1 MFNYKRGLKL
11 FMHKIFRFL
20 SFLILLLSIS
30 FNSYSENQF
39 NYSNS
44 KFAKYKSDPK
54 VRSAK
59 AMIVNQNNGK
69 VIYQKNAYS
78 EASIASLTKLMT
90 AMVILDSK
98 INLNK
103 KIKITKHD
111 IDRLKGTGS
120 RIPIGS
126 SITGYDLLKISLM
139 SSDNRAASAL
149 SRAYPSGKKGFIKA
163 KNVKALKLGMHNSK
177 FADPTGLNKRN
188 KSTARDLVRLVE
200 AAFQYPKI
208 RKITTTS
215 QETFRIG
222 KRKNEIGFVNTNRLV
237 RKGTWNIGLSKTGF
251 TRDAGRCLVMQAT
264 ISNEPVI
271 MIFLNSYGT
280 LTRFADAQRVRKWI
294 KKESIMNK
302 ISQISVY

>member
-1 MFNYKRGLKL
+1 MNK
-11 FMHKIFRFL
+11 FL
-20 SFLILLLSIS
+20 CFISSFFLLLSIS
-30 FNSYSENQF
+30 FNSLSDNQLDNF
-39 NYSNS
+39 NN

-59 AMIVNQNNGK
+59 AMVVNQNNGK

-98 INLNK
+98 IDLKK

-120 RIPIGS
+120 RIPIGTS
-126 SITGYDLLKISLM
+126 VTGYDLLKISLM

-163 KNVKALKLGMHNSK
+163 MNIKALKLGMNNSK

-188 KSTARDLVRLVE
+188 KSTARDLVRMVE
-200 AAFQYPKI
+200 AAYQYPEI

-237 RKGTWNIGLSKTGF
+237 RKGTWDIGLSKTGF
-251 TRDAGRCLVMQAT
+251 TRDAGRCLVMQAM

-280 LTRFADAQRVRKWI
+280 LTRFADAQRVKRWI
-294 KKESIMNK
+294 KKESIINK
-302 ISQISVY
+302 ISQISAN

>member
-1 MFNYKRGLKL
+1 MNKFL
-11 FMHKIFRFL
+11 RFIS
-20 SFLILLLSIS
+20 SFFLLLSIS
-30 FNSYSENQF
+30 FNSLSDNQLDNF
-39 NYSNS
+39 NS

-59 AMIVNQNNGK
+59 AMVVNQNNGK

-98 INLNK
+98 IDLKK

-120 RIPIGS
+120 RIPIGTLV
-126 SITGYDLLKISLM
+126 TGYDLLKISLM

-163 KNVKALKLGMHNSK
+163 MNIKALKLGMHNSK

-188 KSTARDLVRLVE
+188 KSTARDLVRMVE
-200 AAFQYPKI
+200 AAYQYPEI

-237 RKGTWNIGLSKTGF
+237 RKGTWDIGLSKTGF
-251 TRDAGRCLVMQAT
+251 TKDAGRCLVMQAV

-280 LTRFADAQRVRKWI
+280 LTRFADAQRVKKWI

-302 ISQISVY
+302 ISQISAN

>member
-1 MFNYKRGLKL
+1 MNK
-11 FMHKIFRFL
+11 FL
-20 SFLILLLSIS
+20 CFISSFFLLLSIS
-30 FNSYSENQF
+30 FNSLSDNQLDNF
-39 NYSNS
+39 NS

-59 AMIVNQNNGK
+59 AMVVNQNNGK

-98 INLNK
+98 IDLKK

-120 RIPIGS
+120 RIPIGTLV
-126 SITGYDLLKISLM
+126 TGYDLLKISLM

-163 KNVKALKLGMHNSK
+163 MNIKALKLGMHNSK

-188 KSTARDLVRLVE
+188 KSTARDLVRMVE
-200 AAFQYPKI
+200 AAYQYPEI

-237 RKGTWNIGLSKTGF
+237 RKGTWDIGLSKTGF
-251 TRDAGRCLVMQAT
+251 TRDAGRCLVMQAM

-280 LTRFADAQRVRKWI
+280 LTRFADAQRVNRWI
-294 KKESIMNK
+294 KKESIINK
-302 ISQISVY
+302 ISQISAN

>member
-1 MFNYKRGLKL
+1 MMN
-11 FMHKIFRFL
+11 
-20 SFLILLLSIS
+20 
-30 FNSYSENQF
+30 NSPSNS
-39 NYSNS
+39 NKNSNLNSNS
-44 KFAKYKSDPK
+44 KLDKETDKEISVKYLVKF
-54 VRSAK
+54 
-59 AMIVNQNNGK
+59 
-69 VIYQKNAYS
+69 
-78 EASIASLTKLMT
+78 LTKLGHISIYVYNKKAPVREYVDDYIRNKTVKMSVEECT
-90 AMVILDSK
+90 EFSK
-98 INLNK
+98 DMAYLGKSLSQLKK

-120 RIPIGS
+120 RIPIGTLV
-126 SITGYDLLKISLM
+126 TGYDLLKISLM

-163 KNVKALKLGMHNSK
+163 MNIKALKLGMHNSK

-188 KSTARDLVRLVE
+188 KSTARDLVRMVE
-200 AAFQYPKI
+200 AAYQYPEI

-237 RKGTWNIGLSKTGF
+237 RKGTWDIGLSKTGF
-251 TRDAGRCLVMQAT
+251 TRDAGRCLVMQAV

-280 LTRFADAQRVRKWI
+280 LTRFADAQRVKKWI

-302 ISQISVY
+302 ISQISAN

>member
-1 MFNYKRGLKL
+1 MNK
-11 FMHKIFRFL
+11 FL
-20 SFLILLLSIS
+20 GFISSFFLLLSIS
-30 FNSYSENQF
+30 FSSLSDSKLDNF
-39 NYSNS
+39 NS

-54 VRSAK
+54 VRSSK
-59 AMIVNQNNGK
+59 AMVVNQNNGK

-98 INLNK
+98 IDLKK

-120 RIPIGS
+120 RIPIGTLV
-126 SITGYDLLKISLM
+126 TGYDLLKISLM

-163 KNVKALKLGMHNSK
+163 MNIKALKLGMHNSK

-188 KSTARDLVRLVE
+188 KSTARDLVRMVE
-200 AAFQYPKI
+200 AAYQYPEI

-222 KRKNEIGFVNTNRLV
+222 KRRNEIGFVNTNRLV
-237 RKGTWNIGLSKTGF
+237 RKGTWDIGLSKPGF
-251 TRDAGRCLVMQAT
+251 TRDAGRCLVMQAM

-280 LTRFADAQRVRKWI
+280 LTRFADAQRIKKWI

-302 ISQISVY
+302 ISQISAN

>member
-1 MFNYKRGLKL
+1 MNKFL
-11 FMHKIFRFL
+11 RFIS
-20 SFLILLLSIS
+20 SFFLLLSIS
-30 FNSYSENQF
+30 FNSLSDNQLDNF
-39 NYSNS
+39 NS

-59 AMIVNQNNGK
+59 AMVVNQNNGK
-69 VIYQKNAYS
+69 VIYQNNAYS

-98 INLNK
+98 IDLKK

-120 RIPIGS
+120 RIPIGTS
-126 SITGYDLLKISLM
+126 VTGYDLLKISLM

-149 SRAYPSGKKGFIKA
+149 SRAYHSGKKGFIKA
-163 KNVKALKLGMHNSK
+163 MNIKALKLGMHNSK

-188 KSTARDLVRLVE
+188 KSTARDLVRMVE
-200 AAFQYPKI
+200 AAYQYPEI

-237 RKGTWNIGLSKTGF
+237 RNGTLDIGLSKTGF
-251 TRDAGRCLVMQAT
+251 TRDAGRCLVMQAM

-280 LTRFADAQRVRKWI
+280 LTRFADAQRVKKWI

-302 ISQISVY
+302 ISQISVN

>member
-1 MFNYKRGLKL
+1 MNKFFG
-11 FMHKIFRFL
+11 FL
-20 SFLILLLSIS
+20 ASAIILLSLS
-30 FNSYSENQF
+30 FNSLSDNQL
-39 NYSNS
+39 NHLDT

-59 AMIVNQNNGK
+59 AMIVNQSNGK

-78 EASIASLTKLMT
+78 QASIASLTKLMT

-98 INLNK
+98 VDLSK
-103 KIKITKHD
+103 KIKISKKD

-120 RIPIGS
+120 RIPIGT
-126 SITGYDLLKISLM
+126 SISGYDLLKISLM

-163 KNVKALKLGMHNSK
+163 MNIKALKLGMHNSK
-177 FADPTGLNKRN
+177 FADPTGLNKKN

-200 AAFQYPKI
+200 AAYQYPMI
-208 RKITTTS
+208 RKMTTTS
-215 QETFRIG
+215 QETFKIG
-222 KRKNEIGFVNTNRLV
+222 KRKNKIGFVNTNRLV
-237 RKGTWNIGLSKTGF
+237 RKGTWEIGLSKTGF

-280 LTRFADAQRVRKWI
+280 LTRFADAQRVKKWI
-294 KKESIMNK
+294 KRESIMNK
-302 ISQISVY
+302 LSQLEN

>member
-1 MFNYKRGLKL
+1 M
-11 FMHKIFRFL
+11 
-20 SFLILLLSIS
+20 
-30 FNSYSENQF
+30 
-39 NYSNS
+39 
-44 KFAKYKSDPK
+44 
-54 VRSAK
+54 V
-59 AMIVNQNNGK
+59 VNQNNGK

-98 INLNK
+98 IDLKK

-120 RIPIGS
+120 RIPIGTLV
-126 SITGYDLLKISLM
+126 TGYDLLKISLM

-163 KNVKALKLGMHNSK
+163 MNIKALKLGMHNSK

-188 KSTARDLVRLVE
+188 KSTARDLVRMVE
-200 AAFQYPKI
+200 AAYQYPEI

-237 RKGTWNIGLSKTGF
+237 RKGTWDIGLSKTGF
-251 TRDAGRCLVMQAT
+251 TRDAGRCLVMQAV

-280 LTRFADAQRVRKWI
+280 LTRFADAQRVKKWI

-302 ISQISVY
+302 ISQISAN

>member
-1 MFNYKRGLKL
+1 MKK
-11 FMHKIFRFL
+11 FL
-20 SFLILLLSIS
+20 CFISFFFLLLSIS
-30 FNSYSENQF
+30 FSSLSDNQRD
-39 NYSNS
+39 YSNS

-59 AMIVNQNNGK
+59 AMVVNQNNGK

-98 INLNK
+98 IDLKK

-120 RIPIGS
+120 RIPIGTS
-126 SITGYDLLKISLM
+126 VTGYDLLKISLM

-163 KNVKALKLGMHNSK
+163 MNIKALKLGMHNSK

-188 KSTARDLVRLVE
+188 KSTARDLVRMVE
-200 AAFQYPKI
+200 AAYQYPEI

-237 RKGTWNIGLSKTGF
+237 RKGTWDIGLSKTGF
-251 TRDAGRCLVMQAT
+251 TRDAGRCLVMQAM

-280 LTRFADAQRVRKWI
+280 LTRFADAQRVKRWI
-294 KKESIMNK
+294 KKESIINK
-302 ISQISVY
+302 ISQISAN

>member
-1 MFNYKRGLKL
+1 MNKFL
-11 FMHKIFRFL
+11 RFIS
-20 SFLILLLSIS
+20 SFFLLLSIS
-30 FNSYSENQF
+30 FHCLSDNQLDNFNSEF
-39 NYSNS
+39 T
-44 KFAKYKSDPK
+44 KYKYDPK

-59 AMIVNQNNGK
+59 VMVVNQNNGK

-98 INLNK
+98 IDLKK

-120 RIPIGS
+120 RIPIGTLV
-126 SITGYDLLKISLM
+126 TGYDLLKISLM

-163 KNVKALKLGMHNSK
+163 MNIKALKLGMHNSK

-188 KSTARDLVRLVE
+188 KSTARDLVRMVE
-200 AAFQYPKI
+200 AAYQYPEI

-237 RKGTWNIGLSKTGF
+237 RKGTWDIGLSKTGF
-251 TRDAGRCLVMQAT
+251 TRDAGRCLVMQAM

-280 LTRFADAQRVRKWI
+280 LTRFADAQRVKKWI
-294 KKESIMNK
+294 KKESIMKK
-302 ISQISVY
+302 ISQLSVN